1 VTVRVGVSLPP
12 DRRVSVLEAI
22 LQLITRHSK
31 LPAISPLSPRQDIEK
46 ERTDLHYEIPLG

>member
-12 DRRVSVLEAI
+12 DVLEAI